1 MGATAGERFEA
12 GRADLNSD
20 PVFSAWVGPPP
31 APMLNPD
38 GRFSSIVVW
47 ALITPPILVFR
58 RM

>member
-12 GRADLNSD
+12 GVLILILI
-20 PVFSAWVGPPP
+20 PYVSARVDPPP

-47 ALITPPILVFR
+47 ALITLPIFVFR

>member
-1 MGATAGERFEA
+1 MGATAGN
-12 GRADLNSD
+12 DLRRGVLILI
-20 PVFSAWVGPPP
+20 PYISARVDPPP

-47 ALITPPILVFR
+47 ALITLPILVFR